1 MTWYQSMGYKGSV
14 LRPRSIGTERGRTE
28 LLFYSIPVTLVQ
40 DVW

>member
-1 MTWYQSMGYKGSV
+1 MTWYQSMGHKGPV
-14 LRPRSIGTERGRTE
+14 LRPKSIRTKIGQTQ